1 MLHPQ
6 RSRYL
11 SLKLSLRSTLLI
23 TRAIVF
29 NSFVSDYEL
38 PNVPVSEPE
47 SEPESESEPEVDA
60 ASTMILVPESQVITT
75 QFITH
80 YLNAMM
86 SNYFVECELKL

>member
-6 RSRYL
+6 RSHL

-38 PNVPVSEPE
+38 PNVPVST
-47 SEPESESEPEVDA
+47 ESESESEVDA
-60 ASTMILVPESQVITT
+60 AFTMILVLESQVITT
-75 QFITH
+75 LFITH
-80 YLNAMM
+80 YLNTMM
-86 SNYFVECELKL
+86 SHYFVGCELKL